1 MLEQLPAPDND
12 RYRFTCSSGDHADE
26 QYELRLSVC
35 PNPVCRCGS
44 ISIQMTS
51 DASTDHGVS
60 LPPATFLIDV
70 MNGCLDTTGDKT
82 MQAEQALGE
91 LFVDRLSD
99 EDWASLRG
107 IFFSVKRFLTENA
120 ADEDLDVYFPVSEI
134 DRDSLMVDFHQI
146 LPYAET
152 KLVEACDKRFAL
164 MEHYCVKP
172 GCSCSD
178 VFVTLMN
185 ADVVSE
191 VPSAD
196 DEPVL
201 VIDYKSRSWRVERL
215 GRENAVLLEHLGTR
229 LSTEDDARHFQARH
243 DRLRSLYLLYK
254 QRHRPGSSARVRDAR
269 KVGRNDPCPC
279 GSGKKYKKC
288 CLGSAGR

>member
-1 MLEQLPAPDND
+1 MLEKLPAPDND

-44 ISIQMTS
+44 ISIQMTP
-51 DASTDHGVS
+51 DASTDHGTS
-60 LPPATFLIDV
+60 FPPATFLVNV
-70 MNGCLDTTGDKT
+70 MDDCLDTTGAKT
-82 MQAEQALGE
+82 TQAEQTVGG
-91 LFVDRLSD
+91 LFVDSLSD
-99 EDWASLRG
+99 GDWASLRG

-120 ADEDLDVYFPVSEI
+120 ADEDLDVYFPGPEI
-134 DRDSLMVDFHQI
+134 ERDSLMVDFHQI
-146 LPYAET
+146 LPYAKT
-152 KLVEACDKRFAL
+152 KLVEAGDKQFAL
-164 MEHYCVKP
+164 MEHYCVRP
-172 GCSCSD
+172 GCGCSD
-178 VFVTLMN
+178 VFVTLM
-185 ADVVSE
+185 DVDDDRE
-191 VPSAD
+191 VPSSD
-196 DEPVL
+196 NEPVL
-201 VIDYKSRSWRVERL
+201 VIDHKSRSWRIERL
-215 GRENAVLLEHLGTR
+215 GPEDAGLLEHIGTR

-254 QRHRPGSSARVRDAR
+254 QRHHRGSTRVRDAR